1 MIKKTLHNSIN
12 DFYETSLNYSC
23 CFLFS
28 FYLLWKILGK
38 NSITKVFSYFVSFQS
53 NAGHSIII
61 VILLLLHVYQAAW
74 SFIYENLENFNSII
88 LSMHKIRVCIE
99 NISRTE
105 VFDVITKTRTVL
117 QIIIFWVCLV
127 LKYTDNEREFKKN
140 PVIFDFER
148 CINYRLPENQTC
160 YRMTYVQSCFINK
173 SEH

>member
-1 MIKKTLHNSIN
+1 MFDRHNGIYTNQYSGWLIKFNLSNN
-12 DFYETSLNYSC
+12 WWLCFLSLNFWTLF
-23 CFLFS
+23 CFKYDIFEWLKNPTQFYKRLLWNKPELFMLFFIF

-38 NSITKVFSYFVSFQS
+38 NNITKVFSYFVSFQS

-117 QIIIFWVCLV
+117 QIIIF
-127 LKYTDNEREFKKN
+127 
-140 PVIFDFER
+140 
-148 CINYRLPENQTC
+148 
-160 YRMTYVQSCFINK
+160 
-173 SEH
+173 

>member
-1 MIKKTLHNSIN
+1 MFDRHNGIYTNQYSGWLIKFNLSNNWSLCFLSLNFWTLFCSKYDIFWMIKKTLHNSIN

-23 CFLFS
+23 CFLFY
-28 FYLLWKILGK
+28 FYLLWKLLGK
-38 NSITKVFSYFVSFQS
+38 NNITKVFSYFVSFQS

-61 VILLLLHVYQAAW
+61 VILLVLHVYQAAW

-117 QIIIFWVCLV
+117 QIIIF
-127 LKYTDNEREFKKN
+127 
-140 PVIFDFER
+140 
-148 CINYRLPENQTC
+148 
-160 YRMTYVQSCFINK
+160 
-173 SEH
+173 

>member
-1 MIKKTLHNSIN
+1 MKQAWTI
-12 DFYETSLNYSC
+12 YVV
-23 CFLFS
+23 FLFS

-38 NSITKVFSYFVSFQS
+38 NNITKVFSCFVSFQS

-127 LKYTDNEREFKKN
+127 LKYTDNEQEFKKTLLFSILKGVLITGYLRTKR
-140 PVIFDFER
+140 VIEWHM
-148 CINYRLPENQTC
+148 CSH
-160 YRMTYVQSCFINK
+160 VS
-173 SEH
+173 

>member
-38 NSITKVFSYFVSFQS
+38 NNITKVFSYFVSFQS

-61 VILLLLHVYQAAW
+61 VILLLLHVYQTAW
-74 SFIYENLENFNSII
+74 SYIYENLQNFNSII

-99 NISRTE
+99 NISRTH
-105 VFDVITKTRTVL
+105 RS
-117 QIIIFWVCLV
+117 FWRD
-127 LKYTDNEREFKKN
+127 YKN
-140 PVIFDFER
+140 KDSFTN
-148 CINYRLPENQTC
+148 NYILSMFGIKI
-160 YRMTYVQSCFINK
+160 YR
-173 SEH
+173 